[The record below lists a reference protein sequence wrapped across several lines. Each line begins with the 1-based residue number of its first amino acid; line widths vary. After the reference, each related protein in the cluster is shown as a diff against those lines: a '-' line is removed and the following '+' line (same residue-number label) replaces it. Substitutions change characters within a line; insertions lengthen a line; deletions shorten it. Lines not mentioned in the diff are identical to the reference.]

1 MAELLDEG
9 RAGAQ
14 ENQPEVATKAQ
25 VKKPYVS
32 PAVLEY
38 GSVAKLTEAGITS
51 GTDGPVGFMMN
62 V

>member
-1 MAELLDEG
+1 MGQLQDQG

-14 ENQPEVATKAQ
+14 EYQPEVATNTQ

-32 PAVLEY
+32 PAIIEY
-38 GSVAKLTEAGITS
+38 GSIAKLTEAGGLS
-51 GTDGPVGFMMN
+51 AADGPVGFMMN